1 MPRGRHVGICN
12 VVGLSGL
19 VGAPQ
24 VTRSAATPVGNAV
37 SSEIREKLP
46 DFTGLARGARDS
58 VTKLR
63 EIQANFSTTK
73 ARLRRAK
80 ARLCGAELRLCGA
93 KAWLCGAKAWLCGAK
108 AWLWGA
114 EAELCGLK
122 IGWTRPRFGCEPQSE
137 VERS

>member
-24 VTRSAATPVGNAV
+24 VTRSAATPVGNAL
-37 SSEIREKLP
+37 SSEIHEKLR

-63 EIQANFSTTK
+63 EIQANFSTTE
-73 ARLRRAK
+73 ARLSGAE
-80 ARLCGAELRLCGA
+80 ARLCGVEARVCGAEAKLCGA
-93 KAWLCGAKAWLCGAK
+93 QRSVGHSRGSVANRKG
-108 AWLWGA
+108 
-114 EAELCGLK
+114 
-122 IGWTRPRFGCEPQSE
+122 E
-137 VERS
+137 VERSQNEVVRV